1 MCPQAAMAAVSI
13 ASSVV
18 SFMGASEDY
27 ENKAA
32 QWRQNA
38 ANSLASGVEDQ
49 KKILLRMTQE
59 QDAFVQKR
67 HLAEVEGAEA
77 QAQAEVSAAEG
88 GVSGLSLD
96 NIVTGIQRDISR
108 NQTAD
113 RTNYENT
120 VVQLGAELES
130 TNTQIE
136 NRINSMQKP
145 TKPNPLGYALQG
157 IGGSLKAFA

>member
-67 HLAEVEGAEA
+67 HLTNVDGAEA
-77 QAQAEVSAAEG
+77 KAQAEVSAAEG

-96 NIVTGIQRDISR
+96 NILGGIDRDISR

-120 VVQLGAELES
+120 VVQLGSELEA

-157 IGGSLKAFA
+157 VGGALKAFA